1 MLDKVKHIKRKIK
14 IPKLRLWFIWF
25 FLFVLPCIFA
35 LVGFEYFY
43 NKKAFFE
50 KTDLI
55 YKAFEDIKKYNEIIA
70 PENFLE
76 EQIDEIKKL
85 DASLPL
91 EILKQEIDKKLCGES
106 LFCLFFDSNV
116 EKLTNLKSNNIPA
129 NLKNLPINFLKKQIK
144 NLKEK
149 EFHEG
154 EKETDFLEEK
164 ETNIQFATL
173 LQQLFKTSTNISIH
187 LNKVSK
193 NFSVKYDGELYF
205 IICNFDKPSED
216 CFGFFAVIQGKNFD
230 FHKML
235 ERLNADFPEIRIIF
249 REVDINKNE
258 INPEI
263 FHSGIRQDKEG
274 LHIIAP
280 TSAKFVRHVLH
291 GGTAKLNKKYGNLF
305 PFLDYYIP
313 LWEYW
318 EKGNKTISIIRL
330 ITIII
335 ILLSG
340 IYFLNVS
347 LFGFSDKMT
356 FKNKIISLLLIATIF
371 PFGIFTLGWYSKNE
385 SEKLI
390 NKIQIQNYVE
400 SKFEKYSQELDDYKG
415 KIEASLLNSSQI
427 ISSLITDKKIKG
439 NEIVNYFNSIGENLP
454 ISTAILYFDPPP
466 EKLVNLCKE
475 NKIDKEY
482 LDRVS
487 KSQGGY
493 NKDPFT
499 KTYLEM
505 TLGFAK
511 EVKLS
516 SRVAQNHLNVLG
528 KKYRSEIINDFLK
541 DEGKFMA
548 ISRKNTIYYFT
559 LNRIYDYT
567 KGKELIGL
575 LTTNLEPKPILKAF
589 LSESKNQPNS
599 KTIIAQTLARNGYT
613 EQKDNYNIN
622 YAFIPL
628 ENSGDAGS
636 WNGCGNID
644 SDDKKLCL
652 QNTSSGRID
661 KGNKIFIKRRN
672 QSIPHLAIATIKEA
686 DGDNKTIIIIKLLLI
701 VAAYLS
707 LILYFSNILLNLLI
721 VNPVLLLASNA
732 SAIAKGSDKWETEI
746 KSGDEF
752 EELNNSF
759 KQLVTSLKERNI
771 LKSYVSEDAFADIE
785 GSDNLK
791 LLPGG
796 EYLETTI
803 VFSAIKD
810 YDKLSSSVSPKES
823 IKMLSNFM
831 SIADDSAKKYGGSI
845 DKIIGDTLMLVFR
858 KNSSNKESH
867 ALRAAKASLELVEKA
882 KSIGF
887 PHLYTGIASGQVISG
902 KIGSYTGK
910 LDFTVIGNPVN
921 SASRFKTESKNG
933 TTETGII
940 ISGTTIGL
948 TKGKARVKFLR
959 RVSIKGKARKYNIYE
974 LIGIRD

>member
-25 FLFVLPCIFA
+25 FLFVLPCIMS

-43 NKKAFFE
+43 KKRAFFE

-91 EILKQEIDKKLCGES
+91 EILKQEIDRKLCCES

-144 NLKEK
+144 ILKEK
-149 EFHEG
+149 ELHE
-154 EKETDFLEEK
+154 ENI

-173 LQQLFKTSTNISIH
+173 LQQLFKTSTNIDIH

-205 IICNFDKPSED
+205 IICNFDKPSKD

-249 REVDINKNE
+249 KEVDVYKNVK
-258 INPEI
+258 NPEF
-263 FHSGIRQDKEG
+263 FHSGIKQDNSG
-274 LHIIAP
+274 LHIISPA
-280 TSAKFVRHVLH
+280 SAKFVRHVLH
-291 GGTAKLNKKYGNLF
+291 GGTTKLNKKYGNLF
-305 PFLDYYIP
+305 PFLDYYVP

-318 EKGNKTISIIRL
+318 EKVNKSISIIRQ
-330 ITIII
+330 ITLYV

-356 FKNKIISLLLIATIF
+356 FKNKIISLLLITTIF
-371 PFGIFTLGWYSKNE
+371 PFGIFILGWYSKNE

-390 NKIQIQNYVE
+390 NRIQIQNYIE
-400 SKFEKYSQELDDYKG
+400 SKFEKYSQELDDYKE
-415 KIEASLLNSSQI
+415 KLEARLLNSSQI
-427 ISSLITDKKIKG
+427 ISKLITDKKIKG
-439 NEIVNYFNSIGENLP
+439 SEIVNYFNSILDNLP

-466 EKLVNLCKE
+466 QKLENLCKE
-475 NKIDKEY
+475 NKIVKEY
-482 LDRVS
+482 LDRIS
-487 KSQGGY
+487 KSQGSL
-493 NKDPFT
+493 NNDAFT
-499 KTYLEM
+499 KKYLEM
-505 TLGFAK
+505 TLNFAQ

-516 SRVAQNHLNVLG
+516 SRKPQNQLEVFG
-528 KKYRSEIINDFLK
+528 KKLRTEIINDFLK
-541 DEGKFMA
+541 NEGKL
-548 ISRKNTIYYFT
+548 ITINRKNTVYYFT
-559 LNRIYDYT
+559 LNQVFDYAN
-567 KGKELIGL
+567 GKELIGL
-575 LTTNLEPKPILKAF
+575 LATNFEPKPILEAF
-589 LSESKNQPNS
+589 LSKSGKQTHS
-599 KTIIAQTLARNGYT
+599 QTIAQTLAHNGYT
-613 EQKDNYNIN
+613 EQKGNYNIN
-622 YAFIPL
+622 YFFIPL
-628 ENSGDAGS
+628 ENSGDAGT
-636 WNGCGNID
+636 WNGCGKID
-644 SDDKKLCL
+644 KDDLKLCL
-652 QNTSSGRID
+652 QNTSSGRIE
-661 KGNKIFIKRRN
+661 KGNKILIKRRN
-672 QSIPHLAIATIKEA
+672 QFIPHLAIATIKEA
-686 DGDNKTIIIIKLLLI
+686 DGDNNTLFIIRLLLI
-701 VAAYLS
+701 ITAYLS
-707 LILYFSNILLNLLI
+707 LILYFSNILLDFLI
-721 VNPVLLLASNA
+721 VSPVLQLASNA
-732 SAIAKGSDKWETEI
+732 RAIAKGSDKWETEI
-746 KSGDEF
+746 QSGDEF
-752 EELNNSF
+752 EELNDSF

-785 GSDNLK
+785 ESDNLK

-796 EYLETTI
+796 EYLEVTI

-823 IKMLSNFM
+823 IKLLSNFM

-858 KNSSNKESH
+858 KNPNNKESH

-887 PHLYTGIASGQVISG
+887 PNLYTGIASGKVISG
-902 KIGSYTGK
+902 RIGSYTGK

-921 SASRFKTESKNG
+921 SAARFKTESKNG

-948 TKGKARVKFLR
+948 TKGKAKVKFLR

-974 LIGIRD
+974 LVGVRD